1 MPYPEFD
8 IQRGEENLRPHRINS
23 QAIPVALCLL
33 SSLGF
38 WLLPLVGGFSAQVA
52 SLYELQA
59 ALKRGAMMSLFEG
72 K

>member
-1 MPYPEFD
+1 MPYLECD
-8 IQRGEENLRPHRINS
+8 IQRAEENLKRHRINS
-23 QAIPVALCLL
+23 QAVSVALCLL
-33 SSLGF
+33 SSLGL

-59 ALKRGAMMSLFEG
+59 ALKREAMVSFFEG